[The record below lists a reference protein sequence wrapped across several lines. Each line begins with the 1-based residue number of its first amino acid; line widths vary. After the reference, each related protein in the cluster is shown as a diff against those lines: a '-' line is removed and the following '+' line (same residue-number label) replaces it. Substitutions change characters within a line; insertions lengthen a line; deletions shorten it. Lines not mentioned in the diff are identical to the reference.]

1 MDRPQKSIE
10 KRASYKVRS
19 ITMSRLYI
27 GKLPIDVTED
37 DLQREFSRYGKV
49 DHISFTRLVFNHF
62 STLKENMI
70 YLLHILLFYSLYSKQ
85 TYAFIFYEDSS
96 SSEEAISAM
105 DGRDFMGSIIS
116 VKLAKEDTSRD
127 NNNYSFQHSDRERD
141 NTNQPR
147 KNRLMVSNL
156 DPRTSWQDLKGM

>member
-1 MDRPQKSIE
+1 MYSI
-10 KRASYKVRS
+10 
-19 ITMSRLYI
+19 
-27 GKLPIDVTED
+27 
-37 DLQREFSRYGKV
+37 
-49 DHISFTRLVFNHF
+49 
-62 STLKENMI
+62 
-70 YLLHILLFYSLYSKQ
+70 FYVIYSKQ
-85 TYAFIFYEDSS
+85 TYAFVFYEDSS

-127 NNNYSFQHSDRERD
+127 NNNNNSFQHSDRERD

-156 DPRTSWQDLKGM
+156 DPRTSWQDLKGIIYIHITLKLYSQQPLLITCMYLNAFLSIHVDWARNGQLNYYY